1 VPERAFH
8 NRYTY
13 LRSLGLIDE
22 KTADLINSLVDHP
35 VALRVWGPTHRRMWG
50 HTERD
55 ALLIALLT
63 GTGLRG
69 YLAALLHM
77 EADRLPPEQ
86 VQLLSLLL
94 GVQSGKTWVK

>member
-1 VPERAFH
+1 MPEREFH
-8 NRYTY
+8 NKYTR

-22 KTADLINSLVDHP
+22 KTADLINSVVDHP
-35 VALRVWGPTHRRMWG
+35 LALKAWGPAHRNVWG

-69 YLAALLHM
+69 YLAALLTW
-77 EADRLPPEQ
+77 RPTGYP
-86 VQLLSLLL
+86 
-94 GVQSGKTWVK
+94 QSRCKYSHYS

>member
-1 VPERAFH
+1 
-8 NRYTY
+8 
-13 LRSLGLIDE
+13 
-22 KTADLINSLVDHP
+22 
-35 VALRVWGPTHRRMWG
+35 MWG

-86 VQLLSLLL
+86 VQILTLLL
-94 GVQSGKTWVK
+94 GVQSGKTQGK